1 MRKSIHTVLIVIK
14 IDLNPTSQF
23 SKMDKTDT
31 VPGNQIEIGKY
42 YSHKGK
48 YMGKYLSFKLVGRA
62 YDPDPEYT
70 FEKGAVADLGL
81 MFTEVEKKP
90 LVDGK

>member
-1 MRKSIHTVLIVIK
+1 M
-14 IDLNPTSQF
+14 
-23 SKMDKTDT
+23 DT
-31 VPGNQIEIGKY
+31 VDKIPGNRIEIGKY

-48 YMGKYLSFKLVGRA
+48 YMGKYLSFKLVGRV

-70 FEKGAVADLGL
+70 FEHGVVADLGL
-81 MFTEVEKKP
+81 MFTEVEEIKTEP